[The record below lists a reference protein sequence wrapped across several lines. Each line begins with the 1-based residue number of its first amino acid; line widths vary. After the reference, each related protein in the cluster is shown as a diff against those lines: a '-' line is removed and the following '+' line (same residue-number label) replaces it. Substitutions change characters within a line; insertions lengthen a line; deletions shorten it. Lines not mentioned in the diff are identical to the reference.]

1 MTIKAGLID
10 DQELVQVAVKDILG
24 RDREIDFV
32 GIFDNAGMLLESG
45 EELDVLLLGG
55 TLPLPSLLTTV
66 ARLSETRPHLRL
78 IVLGRQWTASTVQT
92 ALECGA
98 TGVMDRDEKL
108 NDLLAIGVH
117 RVYDGDQFL
126 SPAIA
131 LVCANAPQDNPLTER
146 ELEILKLMAQGGL
159 DPQRIAVT
167 LKIKRDTV
175 YKYRRNILDKL
186 DVQTNEQAVHEAIRR
201 GLI

>member
-1 MTIKAGLID
+1 MTIKVGLID
-10 DQELVQVAVKDILG
+10 DQELVQVAVRDILG

-32 GIFDNAGMLLESG
+32 GIFDNVGMLLESG
-45 EELDVLLLGG
+45 AELDVLLLGG

-66 ARLSETRPHLRL
+66 ARLSEARPHLRL
-78 IVLGRQWTASTVQT
+78 IALGRQWSGPTVQT

-131 LVCANAPQDNPLTER
+131 LVCANTSQDNPLTQR
-146 ELEILKLMAQGGL
+146 ELEILHLMARGGL
-159 DPQRIAVT
+159 DPQQIAIT
-167 LKIKRDTV
+167 LGIKRDTV
-175 YKYRRNILDKL
+175 YKHRRHILNKL

>member
-1 MTIKAGLID
+1 MTIKTGLID

-24 RDREIDFV
+24 RDSDIDFV

-55 TLPLPSLLTTV
+55 TLSLPSLLTTV
-66 ARLSETRPHLRL
+66 ARLSEARPHLRL
-78 IVLGRQWTASTVQT
+78 IVLGRQWTGSTVQT

-98 TGVMDRDEKL
+98 MGVMDRDERL

-117 RVYDGDQFL
+117 RVNDGEQFL

-131 LVCANAPQDNPLTER
+131 LVCANTPQDNPLTER
-146 ELEILKLMAQGGL
+146 ELEVLQLMARGGL
-159 DPQRIAVT
+159 VPQAIAYALG
-167 LKIKRDTV
+167 LKRHTV
-175 YKYRRNILDKL
+175 YKYQRSIQNKL